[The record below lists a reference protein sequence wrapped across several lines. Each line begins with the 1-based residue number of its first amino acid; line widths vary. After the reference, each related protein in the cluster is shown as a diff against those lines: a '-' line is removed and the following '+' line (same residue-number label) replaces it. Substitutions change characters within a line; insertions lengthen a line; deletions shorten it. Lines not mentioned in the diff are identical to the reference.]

1 MSLGQHL
8 SKGVQEALL
17 LLLPQPTKGSNVGNK
32 IKILIKSRNIF
43 SAQLQ
48 RGKKKSK
55 TLISFILGC
64 AMLGQDKYIIT
75 SVIHAIKIWPSFML

>member
-32 IKILIKSRNIF
+32 IKMLIKSRNIF

-48 RGKKKSK
+48 RGKKKEHSSY
-55 TLISFILGC
+55 LV
-64 AMLGQDKYIIT
+64 Q
-75 SVIHAIKIWPSFML
+75 

>member
-17 LLLPQPTKGSNVGNK
+17 LLLPRPTKGSNIGNK
-32 IKILIKSRNIF
+32 IKMLIKARNIF

-48 RGKKKSK
+48 RGGKKKEHGSY
-55 TLISFILGC
+55 LV
-64 AMLGQDKYIIT
+64 Q
-75 SVIHAIKIWPSFML
+75 